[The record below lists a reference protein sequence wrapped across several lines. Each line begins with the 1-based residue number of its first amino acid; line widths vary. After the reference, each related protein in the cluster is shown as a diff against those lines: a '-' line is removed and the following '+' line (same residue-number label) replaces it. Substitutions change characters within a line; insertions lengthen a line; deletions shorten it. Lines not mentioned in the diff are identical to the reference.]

1 MIWFWKMTVP
11 GVVATLAPTSKAD
24 SSVIEI
30 RPLARSSVNNLRPSV
45 RLLPPV
51 SSASCW
57 ASGLVIKLF
66 AGLSASVTWRSAKLH
81 CPLLRSS
88 SGDASSAL
96 VSRSTCARYARAT
109 ASNRGSLVQ
118 ASPENRR
125 SLIGWEDGPI
135 PNIAAHC
142 PVSRFQ
148 LSICHFVNEVNA
160 SVHCWAAG
168 IAAPSAVAVST
179 AFCQWIRSVNQRV
192 ESGAGGDMASTPRLG
207 QKRERG
213 PGRIEP
219 PRTLGD
225 AVVHGRHPPT
235 QGCYDSVHTATPSP
249 LTIATATLRDGGVS
263 ETCDR
268 SRLPTRFLELRSS
281 STGGTSRPSSA
292 RR

>member
-1 MIWFWKMTVP
+1 MISFWKMTVP

-24 SSVIEI
+24 SSVIEM

-57 ASGLVIKLF
+57 ASGLVIKLL
-66 AGLSASVTWRSAKLH
+66 AGLSASVTCRSAKLH

-125 SLIGWEDGPI
+125 SLIGSADGPI

-160 SVHCWAAG
+160 SVHCLAAE
-168 IAAPSAVAVST
+168 ISAPSAVAVST
-179 AFCQWIRSVNQRV
+179 AFCQLIRSVNQRV
-192 ESGAGGDMASTPRLG
+192 GSGADMASTPRLG

-213 PGRIEP
+213 LGRIEP
-219 PRTLGD
+219 RRALGD

-249 LTIATATLRDGGVS
+249 LTIATVTLRDGGVS
-263 ETCDR
+263 GN
-268 SRLPTRFLELRSS
+268 LRPVEAANSI
-281 STGGTSRPSSA
+281 P
-292 RR
+292 